1 MKFTLAKFS
10 LLGLAVPAE
19 LCAALIA
26 STLVSTTAMAQDF
39 GLPPILL
46 QQSGSFR
53 NSDSQIVIRV
63 GDFTDRDS
71 ACGSGF
77 NGSRLGLS
85 DGFDFPRPGGSRD
98 EVLRSGRFNN
108 FDFPRPGGSSVNS
121 FQLPSGSKNP
131 DIIGCIDT
139 QRNILFINII
149 RPYAREQ
156 SPPPV
161 QNPPLQTV
169 PPVREPLPN
178 PPSRQPQSSSP
189 LNQSPVYTPNNPA
202 GFPSPYPVIR

>member
-1 MKFTLAKFS
+1 MKFTPTKFS

-19 LCAALIA
+19 LCTALIA
-26 STLVSTTAMAQDF
+26 STLVSTSAMAQDF

-53 NSDSQIVIRV
+53 NSESQIVIRV
-63 GDFTDRDS
+63 GNFSDRDS

-77 NGSRLGLS
+77 NGSQLGLS
-85 DGFDFPRPGGSRD
+85 DGFDFPHPGGD
-98 EVLRSGRFNN
+98 GFPRSGRSNN

-149 RPYAREQ
+149 RPQIKEQ
-156 SPPPV
+156 SPPPI

-169 PPVREPLPN
+169 PPIRPLPN
-178 PPSRQPQSSSP
+178 PPVLQPQSESP
-189 LNQSPVYTPNNPA
+189 LNQIPIYNPSRST
-202 GFPSPYPVIR
+202 GFPSS

>member
-1 MKFTLAKFS
+1 MKFTPTKFS

-19 LCAALIA
+19 LCGALIA
-26 STLVSTTAMAQDF
+26 STLLSTSAMAQDF

-63 GDFTDRDS
+63 GNFTDRDS

-77 NGSRLGLS
+77 NGSRLGS
-85 DGFDFPRPGGSRD
+85 DGFDFPRPSGDRFP
-98 EVLRSGRFNN
+98 RSEHSNN
-108 FDFPRPGGSSVNS
+108 FDFPRPGSSSLTS
-121 FQLPSGSKNP
+121 FQLPNGSNNS

-149 RPYAREQ
+149 RPQIKEQ
-156 SPPPV
+156 SPPSI
-161 QNPPLQTV
+161 QNPLLQTV
-169 PPVREPLPN
+169 PLIRPLPN
-178 PPSRQPQSSSP
+178 PPVLQPQSSFP
-189 LNQSPVYTPNNPA
+189 LNQTPIYNPSRST
-202 GFPSPYPVIR
+202 GFPSS

>member
-1 MKFTLAKFS
+1 MNVTPTKLS
-10 LLGLAVPAE
+10 LLGLAV
-19 LCAALIA
+19 A
-26 STLVSTTAMAQDF
+26 STLFSTAAMAQEF

-63 GDFTDRDS
+63 GDFSDRDS
-71 ACGSGF
+71 ACRSGF
-77 NGSRLGLS
+77 NGSRLGS
-85 DGFDFPRPGGSRD
+85 TGFEFPYPGGQSGY
-98 EVLRSGRFNN
+98 EFPRSGRSNN

-149 RPYAREQ
+149 RPQIKKQ
-156 SPPPV
+156 SPPPI
-161 QNPPLQTV
+161 QNPPLQTAPPIRPLPS
-169 PPVREPLPN
+169 PPVLQ
-178 PPSRQPQSSSP
+178 PPSLSP
-189 LNQSPVYTPNNPA
+189 LNQTPIYNPSSPT
-202 GFPSPYPVIR
+202 GFPSS

>member
-1 MKFTLAKFS
+1 MKSTPTKFS

-26 STLVSTTAMAQDF
+26 STLVSTSAMAQDF

-63 GDFTDRDS
+63 GDFSDRDS

-77 NGSRLGLS
+77 NGSRLGS
-85 DGFDFPRPGGSRD
+85 DGFDFPHPGGQSGY
-98 EVLRSGRFNN
+98 EFSRSGRSHN
-108 FDFPRPGGSSVNS
+108 FDVPQSGISSLTS
-121 FQLPSGSKNP
+121 FQLPSGSRNP

-149 RPYAREQ
+149 RSQVKEQ
-156 SPPPV
+156 SLPPI

-169 PPVREPLPN
+169 PPIRPLPN
-178 PPSRQPQSSSP
+178 SPVLQPPSSSP
-189 LNQSPVYTPNNPA
+189 LNQPPIYNPNRPI
-202 GFPSPYPVIR
+202 GFPSS